1 MSWLSDSQVCEKW
14 KGLKVAADGKGGQMV
29 AADFADA
36 SLAIIS
42 VFDLISGMGVAS
54 GDMKGNANTVAK
66 IAAAAAPGAT
76 VNELILAEI
85 DGKDAK
91 AIGKIVGDGKTISCA
106 VLWLCR

>member
-1 MSWLSDSQVCEKW
+1 MSWLNDSQVCEKW
-14 KGLKVAADGKGGQMV
+14 KALKVAADGKGGQMV
-29 AADFADA
+29 AADFAEA

-66 IAAAAAPGAT
+66 IAAAGAPGAT